1 MQIKLNAV
9 NLCILC
15 EILPYQMSSTFCK
28 KMSEK
33 LLLWFAEP
41 IFAPTV
47 YFLWGII
54 FTDRFICYRV
64 SSAESMGTNVM
75 VVVRINTLHWDKL
88 NRDMRPASSR
98 LVGSPHPCVSIK
110 LQSAQSISTILDT
123 TKKWT
128 CIACLGLCSR
138 EMSHVIFCHT
148 IKKDCIIA
156 KVQ

>member
-1 MQIKLNAV
+1 MLWICAYYVKYYLTKCLPPFAKRCQRSSFCGLLSPSLLP
-9 NLCILC
+9 LCTFSEAL
-15 EILPYQMSSTFCK
+15 SSQTDL
-28 KMSEK
+28 SATELA
-33 LLLWFAEP
+33 LLSP
-41 IFAPTV
+41 
-47 YFLWGII
+47 WG
-54 FTDRFICYRV
+54 R
-64 SSAESMGTNVM
+64 TNVM